1 MLAALDEAG
10 REEAWEE
17 IESELRQFEGADG
30 FAGPCELI
38 VCGRDSL
45 MARDEL
51 LVSGKRRSPTPKGD
65 ERHERVWTTYRDDD
79 DRRPG
84 GQHDADRW

>member
-30 FAGPCELI
+30 FAGPSELI
-38 VCGRDSL
+38 VAAGTR
-45 MARDEL
+45 
-51 LVSGKRRSPTPKGD
+51 
-65 ERHERVWTTYRDDD
+65 
-79 DRRPG
+79 
-84 GQHDADRW
+84 